1 MFYASAVILSGNA
14 ASAILLLARNLIL
27 ARMIPVADYGVAA
40 TFVLALAAVEMVTAL
55 GLQQQIVQSRQ
66 GDDPR
71 YQNALQGFQL
81 LRGVAAGLALF
92 LLAEPLARFLGTTEA
107 VYAYQMLALVPV
119 LNALQHFDIHRM
131 NRHDRFGPLI
141 LTTTLP
147 SALSLVAIVP
157 LAWWFGDW
165 RAMLWATIGQLTLS
179 AALSHLVAERAFRP
193 RLDRSVMAASLRF
206 GWPLLANALLM
217 FIVFQGD
224 RLTVGHHLGMTDL
237 AIFAMGV
244 TLTLTPGLVI
254 TKSGQTL
261 LLPRLSAAEGAEFD
275 RLVSLCMNLHLLF
288 GVLLAAGAA
297 LFGPLAVHLLLGPNY
312 APLAAL
318 IAPLAAIQA
327 VRMVKVAPAIVALSR
342 ARSHVSLWGNIPRA
356 LSFGVAW
363 WLLDQ
368 GYGLHSVILCALV
381 GEALGAPLSMW
392 MMRQSTSRGA
402 GREDAAAFVLLAL
415 ALVPALAPLWW
426 TGDADWV
433 LTGLATACLGL
444 GLIRMG
450 SLLKTLRAMPKRQ
463 TPHPLANDRDDAGLI
478 D

>member
-1 MFYASAVILSGNA
+1 MFHASAVILSGNA

-27 ARMIPVADYGVAA
+27 ARLIPVEDYGVAA

-66 GDDPR
+66 GDDAH
-71 YQNALQGFQL
+71 YQNALQGFQI
-81 LRGVAAGLALF
+81 LRGIAAGLVLF
-92 LLAEPLARFLGTTEA
+92 VLAVPLAQFLGTTEA
-107 VYAYQMLALVPV
+107 AYAYQMLALVPV
-119 LNALQHFDIHRM
+119 LNALQHFDIHRL
-131 NRHDRFGPLI
+131 NRQDRFGPLI

-147 SALSLVAIVP
+147 SALSLLAIVP
-157 LAWWFGDW
+157 LALWFGDW
-165 RAMLWATIGQLTLS
+165 RAMLWATLGQLVLS
-179 AALSHLVAERAFRP
+179 VVLSHLLAERAFRL
-193 RLDRSVMAASLRF
+193 RLDRGVMAASLRF
-206 GWPLLANALLM
+206 GWPLLANAVLM

-224 RLTVGHHLGMTDL
+224 RLTVGHHLGMADL

-261 LLPRLSAAEGAEFD
+261 LLPRLSAAEGVEFD
-275 RLVSLCMNLHLLF
+275 RLVSLCMNLHLLL
-288 GVLLAAGAA
+288 GVLLAAGAV

-312 APLAAL
+312 APLAAM

-368 GYGLHSVILCALV
+368 GFGLHSVILCALI
-381 GEALGAPLSMW
+381 GEALGAPLSLW
-392 MMRQSTSRGA
+392 MMRQSTARGV
-402 GREDAAAFVLLAL
+402 GRDEAAAFGLLAL
-415 ALVPALAPLWW
+415 AMVPALAPLWAA
-426 TGDADWV
+426 DPADWGMQ
-433 LTGLATACLGL
+433 GLAAVSLGL
-444 GLIRMG
+444 GLWRLAVLMR
-450 SLLKTLRAMPKRQ
+450 TLNALPKPKAAAQ
-463 TPHPLANDRDDAGLI
+463 AADDDAGLGG
-478 D
+478 

>member
-1 MFYASAVILSGNA
+1 MFHASAVILSGNA

-27 ARMIPVADYGVAA
+27 ARMIPVDDYGVAA

-66 GDDPR
+66 GDDPH

-81 LRGVAAGLALF
+81 LRGVAAGLVLF
-92 LLAEPLARFLGTTEA
+92 VLAAPVAQFLGTTEA

-119 LNALQHFDIHRM
+119 LNALQHFDIHRL
-131 NRHDRFGPLI
+131 NRQDRFGPLI

-165 RAMLWATIGQLTLS
+165 RAMLWATIGQLVLS
-179 AALSHLVAERAFRP
+179 VVLSHLLAERAFRP
-193 RLDRSVMAASLRF
+193 RLDRGVMAASLRF

-261 LLPRLSAAEGAEFD
+261 LLPRLSASEGPEFD

-297 LFGPLAVHLLLGPNY
+297 LFGPFAVHVLLGPNY
-312 APLAAL
+312 AALAML

-342 ARSHVSLWGNIPRA
+342 ARSHVSLWGNVPRA

-368 GYGLHSVILCALV
+368 GHGLHSVILCALI
-381 GEALGAPLSMW
+381 GEALGAPLSLW
-392 MMRQSTSRGA
+392 MMRRTTARGV
-402 GREDAAAFVLLAL
+402 GRDEAAAFALLAL
-415 ALVPALAPLWW
+415 ALVPALAPLWE
-426 TGDADWV
+426 TGSAAWG
-433 LTGLATACLGL
+433 LTAVAAGCLGL
-444 GLIRMG
+444 GLIRLAA
-450 SLLKTLRAMPKRQ
+450 LLKTLRAL
-463 TPHPLANDRDDAGLI
+463 PHRKDASSPAGTGDGGGLAE
-478 D
+478 